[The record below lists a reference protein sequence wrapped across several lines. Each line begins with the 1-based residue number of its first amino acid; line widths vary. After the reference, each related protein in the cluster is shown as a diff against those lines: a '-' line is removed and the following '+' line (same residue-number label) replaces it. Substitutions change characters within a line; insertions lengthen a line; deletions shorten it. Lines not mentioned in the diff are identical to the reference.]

1 MFSNDNDNDISLNLQ
16 PKYLYGNS
24 QVFVELIYT
33 LESATVT

>member
-24 QVFVELIYT
+24 QVFVELICT